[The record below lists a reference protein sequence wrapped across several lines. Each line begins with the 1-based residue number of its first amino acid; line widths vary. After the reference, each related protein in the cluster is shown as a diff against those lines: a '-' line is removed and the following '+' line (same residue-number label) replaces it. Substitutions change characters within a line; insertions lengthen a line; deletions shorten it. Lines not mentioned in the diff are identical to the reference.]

1 MKQPLKQIFTQEN
14 ENRWRVP
21 YDNNLK
27 IINIRMKK
35 NTQKVKIFYI
45 LTLLFVALTGCANH
59 KVTLKDALK
68 DKFLIGV
75 AMNEAQITE
84 ADSSSVAIIKNHFN
98 SITAENCMKSEE
110 LQPVE
115 GEFNFKL
122 ADQFV
127 KFGEENNMY
136 IIGHTLVWHS
146 QAPKW
151 FFTDATG
158 KDVTREVLIERMK
171 NHIFTVVGRY
181 KGKVKGWDVVNEAFE
196 DDGSW
201 RNSKFYQIIG
211 EDYIR
216 LAFQF
221 AHEAD
226 PDADLYYND
235 YSMAHEGRRNT
246 VVKMVKELKSQGV
259 RIDGVGL
266 QGHMDMVFPDLDEFE
281 KSMLAFAETGVKLM
295 ITELDVTVL
304 PRPGIDVGAEIS
316 ASFEYQQKL
325 NPYAEGLPDSVSI
338 ALNNRYND
346 IFKLFLKHSDILERV
361 TLWGVYDGQSWRN
374 NWPVRGRTDYP
385 LIFDR
390 NFQPKPVVKSIVEEA
405 ETTK

>member
-181 KGKVKGWDVVNEAFE
+181 KGKVKGWDVVNEAIE

-201 RNSKFYQIIG
+201 RKTKFYNIIG
-211 EDYIR
+211 EDYIK

-235 YSMAHEGRRNT
+235 YSMSHEGRRNT
-246 VVKMVKELKSQGV
+246 VVKMVKDLKSQGV

-361 TLWGVYDGQSWRN
+361 TLWGVFDGQSWRN

-385 LIFDR
+385 LLFDV
-390 NFQPKPVVKSIVEEA
+390 NYQPKPIVKTIIEEA
-405 ETTK
+405 KSMK

>member
-1 MKQPLKQIFTQEN
+1 MKTK
-14 ENRWRVP
+14 
-21 YDNNLK
+21 
-27 IINIRMKK
+27 
-35 NTQKVKIFYI
+35 TQKATIFSI

-235 YSMAHEGRRNT
+235 YSMSHEGRRNT
-246 VVKMVKELKSQGV
+246 VVKMVKDLKSQGV

>member
-1 MKQPLKQIFTQEN
+1 
-14 ENRWRVP
+14 
-21 YDNNLK
+21 
-27 IINIRMKK
+27 MKK

-45 LTLLFVALTGCANH
+45 LTLLFVALTGCAND

-115 GEFNFKL
+115 DEFNFKL

-171 NHIFTVVGRY
+171 KHINTVVGRY

-235 YSMAHEGRRNT
+235 YSMSHEGRRNT
-246 VVKMVKELKSQGV
+246 VVKMVKDLKSQGV

-304 PRPGIDVGAEIS
+304 PRPGMDVGAEIS

-390 NFQPKPVVKSIVEEA
+390 NFQPKPVVKFIVEEA

>member
-246 VVKMVKELKSQGV
+246 VVKMVNNLKSQGV

>member
-35 NTQKVKIFYI
+35 NTQKVKIFCI

-181 KGKVKGWDVVNEAFE
+181 KGHVKGWDVVNEAFE

-235 YSMAHEGRRNT
+235 YSMSHEGRRNT
-246 VVKMVKELKSQGV
+246 VVKMVKDLKSQGV

-390 NFQPKPVVKSIVEEA
+390 NFQPKPVVKFIVEEA

>member
-1 MKQPLKQIFTQEN
+1 MKTK
-14 ENRWRVP
+14 
-21 YDNNLK
+21 
-27 IINIRMKK
+27 
-35 NTQKVKIFYI
+35 TQKATIFSI

-115 GEFNFKL
+115 DEFNFKL

-158 KDVTREVLIERMK
+158 KDVTREVLIQRMK
-171 NHIFTVVGRY
+171 KHINTVVGRY

-235 YSMAHEGRRNT
+235 YSMSHEGRRNT
-246 VVKMVKELKSQGV
+246 VVKMVKDLKSQGV

-304 PRPGIDVGAEIS
+304 PRPGMDVGAEIS

-390 NFQPKPVVKSIVEEA
+390 NFQPKPVVKFIVEEA